1 MKVLFT
7 RSVSVNGEHCEEGS
21 TRDIGDNIASE
32 LIASK
37 RAIKAE
43 TDRSVGLAKSETK
56 TKKRKAE

>member
-21 TRDIGDNIASE
+21 TRDIDDNIASE

-43 TDRSVGLAKSETK
+43 TD
-56 TKKRKAE
+56 